1 MKKINLL
8 TIIGVSALAL
18 FLFLLTFIKTESKP
32 LAKQHSQI
40 EKAASTSHEIVAK
53 KSIMPFHGGNST
65 KVSGQKV
72 KSCCSGASRYMQL
85 KK

>member
-18 FLFLLTFIKTESKP
+18 LLFLLTFIKTESKP
-32 LAKQHSQI
+32 LAKQHSQM
-40 EKAASTSHEIVAK
+40 EKGASTSHEIGAK
-53 KSIMPFHGGNST
+53 KSIMPFHESNST
-65 KVSGQKV
+65 KVPGQKV
-72 KSCCSGASRYMQL
+72 KSCCAGASRYMQL